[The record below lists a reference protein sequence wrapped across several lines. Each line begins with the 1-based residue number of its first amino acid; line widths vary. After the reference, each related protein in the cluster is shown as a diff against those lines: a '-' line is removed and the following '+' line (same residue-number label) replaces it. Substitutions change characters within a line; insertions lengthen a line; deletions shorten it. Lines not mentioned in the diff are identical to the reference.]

1 MEPTEPQKP
10 EPAEPQKPSRSPF
23 RKAALEYS
31 RTAGREQGD
40 VLQLSPAW
48 SRWTYHVLVWLL
60 LSGVV
65 YCLVGRVNTYA
76 SGPGLIRVEGRT
88 DLTLPIASV
97 VATVQVVPGQR
108 VEAGQEL
115 VTFRAEDEASTLERL
130 EREFELQLIR
140 FMRDPSDEAARQ
152 ALTSL
157 SAERDLAQARVEA
170 RTLRAP
176 HTGLV
181 GDVRIQPGQF
191 LPAGTRALSL
201 VAEDAP
207 VTLLAVLPGYAR
219 PFLRPGMP
227 LRVELDG
234 FRYEYRELT
243 IESVG
248 DQVIGPTEVRR
259 FLGPDLADAVAVEGP
274 VVLVKASLPSHTFVN
289 EGRVLSYFDGMPSR
303 VEARVRS
310 ERILVVLLPALKGL
324 FHHE

>member
-10 EPAEPQKPSRSPF
+10 PRSPF
-23 RKAALEYS
+23 RKEALEYS

-60 LSGVV
+60 LSGFV
-65 YCLVGRVNTYA
+65 YCLAGRVNTYA
-76 SGPGLIRVEGRT
+76 SGPALIRVEGRT
-88 DLTLPIASV
+88 DLTLPIPSV

-108 VEAGQEL
+108 VEVGQSL

-130 EREFELQLIR
+130 ERELELQLIR
-140 FMRDPSDEAARQ
+140 FMRDPSDGAARQ

-157 SAERDLAQARVEA
+157 SAERELAQARVEA

-176 HTGLV
+176 HAGLV

-207 VTLLAVLPGYAR
+207 VTLLALLPGYAR

-243 IESVG
+243 IEAVG
-248 DQVIGPTEVRR
+248 DQVIGPAEVRR
-259 FLGPDLADAVAVEGP
+259 FLGPDLADAVSVEGP
-274 VVLVKASLPSHTFVN
+274 VVLVKANLPSHTFVN

-303 VEARVRS
+303 AEARVRS